1 MTMEMNMNTKD
12 IDELEAYSFLWYTL
26 SVSLVMFYIYLKSLT

>member
-1 MTMEMNMNTKD
+1 MDTKD
-12 IDELEAYSFLWYTL
+12 MDELEGYDFIWYTL